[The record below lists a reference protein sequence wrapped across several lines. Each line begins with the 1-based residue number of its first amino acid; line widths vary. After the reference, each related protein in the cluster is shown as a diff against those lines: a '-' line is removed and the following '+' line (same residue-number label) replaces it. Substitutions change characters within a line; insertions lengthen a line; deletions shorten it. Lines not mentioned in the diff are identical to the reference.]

1 MSPVWAC
8 TFRLLTVPDPK
19 KPEDPIVQNEFIF
32 RVLTAGSNDQ
42 SARED
47 MLVVVAKGMPFKRSS
62 EPPAVVR
69 VAASKMRAAVD
80 MLDMNADS
88 ASRKMVDSVPAFTSK
103 TVRVDVMKTSD
114 VKVLICEPEPPV
126 PSTLKIRPG
135 AA

>member
-1 MSPVWAC
+1 MRPVWAC

-47 MLVVVAKGMPFKRSS
+47 MLDVVARGMPFKRSS
-62 EPPAVVR
+62 VPPAVVR
-69 VAASKMRAAVD
+69 VAASKMSAAVE

-88 ASRKMVDSVPAFTSK
+88 ACMTEEEILEIACIVEKA
-103 TVRVDVMKTSD
+103 
-114 VKVLICEPEPPV
+114 VKVTVDI
-126 PSTLKIRPG
+126 S
-135 AA
+135 

>member
-1 MSPVWAC
+1 MRPVWAC
-8 TFRLLTVPDPK
+8 TFRLLTVPVPK
-19 KPEDPIVQNEFIF
+19 YPAEFTVELLFIF

-47 MLVVVAKGMPFKRSS
+47 MLDVVAKGMPFKRSS
-62 EPPAVVR
+62 VPPAVVR

-114 VKVLICEPEPPV
+114 AKVLI
-126 PSTLKIRPG
+126 
-135 AA
+135 